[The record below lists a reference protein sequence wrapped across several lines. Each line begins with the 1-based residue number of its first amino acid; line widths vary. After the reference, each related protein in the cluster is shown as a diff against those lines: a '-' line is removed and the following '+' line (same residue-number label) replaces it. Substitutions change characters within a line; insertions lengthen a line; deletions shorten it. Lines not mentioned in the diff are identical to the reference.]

1 MMNSVKNSLFL
12 KLEEKRVSVAND
24 FVENEEKVK
33 MQELI
38 KRLKERKRA
47 AEKVMQKE
55 ILVQSKI

>member
-1 MMNSVKNSLFL
+1 MNSVKNSLFL